1 MTYVPEKAKQI
12 ALVRLDLVHKW
23 LEFRRKSNIKIQAD
37 TEDLINEGSEFYAKD
52 RYENIFKGYDLD
64 FKYCCKES
72 LKLFNEE
79 LYKL

>member
-1 MTYVPEKAKQI
+1 M
-12 ALVRLDLVHKW
+12 
-23 LEFRRKSNIKIQAD
+23 
-37 TEDLINEGSEFYAKD
+37 INEGSECYAKD